1 MRNDKCEMLSV
12 NIESSYIGYWV
23 FYSLDSSIYIIRW
36 GIGAD
41 YKISTLTSAFPIFS
55 ISFIGRLK

>member
-1 MRNDKCEMLSV
+1 MLSV

>member
-1 MRNDKCEMLSV
+1 MLNV
-12 NIESSYIGYWV
+12 ESSYIECGV

-41 YKISTLTSAFPIFS
+41 YKIRTLTSAFPIFS